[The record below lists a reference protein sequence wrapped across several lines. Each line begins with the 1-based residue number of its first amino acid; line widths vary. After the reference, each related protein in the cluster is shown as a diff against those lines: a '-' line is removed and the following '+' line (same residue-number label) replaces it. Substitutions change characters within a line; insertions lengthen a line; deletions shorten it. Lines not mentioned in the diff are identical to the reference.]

1 MKRFRPID
9 FALLLIAVPLIVVL
23 VVFPMASSSLDQAG
37 WLPDGWEA
45 SLKYVTWGQT
55 FFMQAFLVCWFTFF
69 GSCFASFLNVVA
81 WRVPRGRTINGSS
94 HCPKCDFKLRMTD
107 NIPIYGW
114 LRNAGRCS
122 NCKAPISPR
131 YLIVELILGA
141 ITLAVV
147 CLEIFGSGVNLPGFP
162 VKSFRLI
169 ENVVLEPQTDLFTFA
184 AFHLS
189 LIYVLFSFA
198 VIRNERLPIPAS
210 IFVVGAIIGILFQ
223 AFEPHLTAVSYLGE
237 ITTGS
242 NQMNRLSMEQ
252 VLTLITGTIAGG
264 VAGYGVSMLPWFS
277 SATYESAYEKDL
289 AEFEEAKRV
298 CMPEAVVD
306 RMLGEAMP
314 GETTEKQS
322 EPLASDAACVEVK
335 VEEQETLARY
345 RPVTSIPE
353 AVAGFSLI
361 GLFLGWPA
369 VLFSLVI
376 LMVLIPIRKQFNPE
390 RSLLEPIASQLFLGS
405 VVFIFGYRWIVEI
418 LG

>member
-23 VVFPMASSSLDQAG
+23 VVFPMVSSPLDQAG
-37 WLPDGWEA
+37 WLPEGWES
-45 SLKYVTWGQT
+45 SLKYVAWAQT

-94 HCPKCDFKLRMTD
+94 HCPKCDFKLRLTD

-114 LRNAGRCS
+114 LRNGGRCS
-122 NCKAPISPR
+122 SCKASISPR

-169 ENVVLEPQTDLFTFA
+169 ENVVLEPQTDLFTFS

-210 IFVVGAIIGILFQ
+210 IFAVGAFFGVLFQ
-223 AFEPHLTAVSYLGE
+223 ICEPHLTAVSYLGE

-252 VLTLITGTIAGG
+252 VLTLITGIIAGG
-264 VAGYGVSMLPWFS
+264 VVGYGVSRLPWFS
-277 SATYESAYEKDL
+277 SATFESAFEKDL
-289 AEFEEAKRV
+289 AELEAAKRV
-298 CMPEAVVD
+298 CMSESVVD
-306 RMLGEAMP
+306 KISEK
-314 GETTEKQS
+314 ETEKPS
-322 EPLASDAACVEVK
+322 EPLDSIASCPEVEVK
-335 VEEQETLARY
+335 KHATLARY
-345 RPVTSIPE
+345 RPVTSIQE

-369 VLFSLVI
+369 VLFCLAI
-376 LMVLIPIRKQFNPE
+376 LIVLIPIRKLFSPE
-390 RSLLEPIASQLFLGS
+390 LSLLEPIASQLLLGS
-405 VVFIFGYRWIVEI
+405 TLFVLGYRWIVGV